1 MPYNHLIAGHIRP
14 IKPLPTALTC
24 TGKLTNKIECI
35 LFDVY
40 GTLFISGSG
49 DILKAQKGPRDNHRL
64 KKLLDKYKI
73 NQKPHVLWANFF
85 GRIESEHQAIR
96 EKGIDVPE
104 IIIEKTWQD
113 VLGLD
118 HQTARAFAVEFEW
131 IQNPIYPMPRL
142 KQMLQDCRKLKL
154 LMGLISNAQFFTPY
168 LFDWFLESKLEDLG
182 FSPDITLFSYQV
194 GYAKPS
200 LYLFQLAAAR
210 LKQKKIPAQTV
221 LFLGNDMLND
231 IYPAQ
236 KVGFNTALFAGDA
249 RSLRLRKGH
258 PRCKNL
264 SPDLV
269 ITRLDQLPGFLA

>member
-1 MPYNHLIAGHIRP
+1 MKA
-14 IKPLPTALTC
+14 LPTALTC
-24 TGKLTNKIECI
+24 TGALTNKIECI

-49 DILKAQKGPRDNHRL
+49 DIHKAQKGPRDNHRL

-73 NQKPHVLWANFF
+73 NQKPRMVWANFF
-85 GRIESEHQAIR
+85 GQIELEHQAMR

-113 VLGLD
+113 VLGIDL
-118 HQTARAFAVEFEW
+118 QTARAFAVEIEW
-131 IQNPIYPMPRL
+131 IQNPVYPMPRL

-200 LYLFQLAAAR
+200 PYLFQLAAER

-249 RSLRLRKGH
+249 RSLRIRKDH
-258 PRCKNL
+258 PQCKDL
-264 SPDLV
+264 SADLV
-269 ITRLDQLPGFLA
+269 ITRLDQLPGFLT